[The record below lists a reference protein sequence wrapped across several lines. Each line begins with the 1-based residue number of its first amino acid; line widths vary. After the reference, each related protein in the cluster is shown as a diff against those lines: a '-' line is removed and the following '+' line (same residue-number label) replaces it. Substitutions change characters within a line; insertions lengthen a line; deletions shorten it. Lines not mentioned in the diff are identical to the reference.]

1 MDVKIKD
8 ATLIDSLSSTVVM
21 PVSDGTNTPKKTSVA
36 QLDSYLNAEQRGILG
51 VPAFNSQT
59 SYVANDLVRYNNAM
73 YRFTTSH
80 TGVWDSEDV
89 EQVTMLDIKE
99 ISEELKYKNF
109 VSSFGSLNLM
119 TTDTSASWATF
130 KSYLS
135 TRQTAGSY
143 ANYAPCQDA
152 AGSSSSKHHM
162 ALVTYDSSLDALLWV
177 YKDTLYARFLG
188 TTTSKLVSFS
198 ARDAQFIH
206 ESFGKYDSV
215 STVTLT
221 QATAGK
227 YVNTSGV
234 ETSNANYGISGE
246 VTLNMGDIL
255 LVPSASAV
263 AAECSVVSAKET
275 RTYQKTIPYT
285 YTYNSLGDIATATDT
300 LRSLVY
306 TYVYNEENQLTDIT
320 LNGSSIGSL
329 NLPTAYEVTENF
341 YTPLVRQ
348 SVAAMPSAGYYVYLA
363 PQGLTVVVSGFTA
376 TVNGGVCKKVGWGI
390 FKNIASNF
398 IGALA
403 QRTVAEAFTNLDA
416 RVAGIEKCIEEGF
429 ASLKVDK
436 LVVTSSIAARLRKPS
451 ISNLQA
457 SGAPNASIV
466 PAGWDAEQFGAWS
479 GVPLYIGEMYT
490 DTTNKVV
497 YMATGIGAVTDWKAI
512 TNA

>member
-73 YRFTTSH
+73 YRFITSH

-119 TTDTSASWATF
+119 TTDASASWATF
-130 KSYLS
+130 KSYLNI
-135 TRQTAGSY
+135 RQTAGSF
-143 ANYAPCQDA
+143 ANYAPCQSA
-152 AGSSSSKHHM
+152 AGTSTSKHHM

-206 ESFGKYDSV
+206 ESFGKYDAV
-215 STVTLT
+215 SSVTLT
-221 QATAGK
+221 QGTSGK
-227 YVNTSGV
+227 YVNTNGT
-234 ETSNANYGISGE
+234 ETSNANYGISDAIN
-246 VTLNMGDIL
+246 LNMGDIL

-263 AAECSVVSAKET
+263 AAECSVVSQKET
-275 RTYQKTIPYT
+275 RTYEKPIVYTLTYDEQGRVATATADYDPTLVYT
-285 YTYNSLGDIATATDT
+285 YTYDEEGHAT
-300 LRSLVY
+300 
-306 TYVYNEENQLTDIT
+306 IT
-320 LNGSSIGSL
+320 IGGTTVAS
-329 NLPTAYEVTENF
+329 LPTTHTVTENF
-341 YTPLVRQ
+341 YVPLVRQ

-363 PQGLTVVVSGFTA
+363 PQALTVVISGFTA

-398 IGALA
+398 VGALA
-403 QRTVAEAFTNLDA
+403 QRTIAEAFANLDA
-416 RVAGIEKCIEEGF
+416 RVAGIEKSIENGF
-429 ASLKVDK
+429 ASLSVQS
-436 LVVTSSIAARLRKPS
+436 LRVNGEMNLRLRGGDAILK
-451 ISNLQA
+451 A
-457 SGAPNASIV
+457 AGAPSSSVA
-466 PAGWDAEQFGAWS
+466 PAEWDAERYGVWT
-479 GVPLYIGEMYT
+479 GVPLFIGQTYF
-490 DTTNKVV
+490 DTTNKVF
-497 YMATGIGAVTDWKAI
+497 YDATGVSAVTDWKAR